1 MFKRFL
7 TRKTADVAAQIKKI
21 ENKDLMEG
29 IVYAALLVSAADG
42 TVEDAEVR
50 KLDELIR
57 ANENLAHFGPEI
69 TATINSA
76 TAKFKANFQ
85 VGRVE
90 ALRQIGE
97 IKNVPADAVD
107 VFVNALA
114 IASSDGEIEEAE
126 AKVLVELANILG
138 VRPADFG
145 LEL

>member
-1 MFKRFL
+1 MFGKLFKRKAA
-7 TRKTADVAAQIKKI
+7 TVAIEYKKI
-21 ENKDLMEG
+21 ENRNLMEA
-29 IVYAALLVSAADG
+29 IVYGALLVSAADG
-42 TVEDAEVR
+42 QIEDAEVR

-69 TATINSA
+69 TTTINNA

-97 IKNVPADAVD
+97 VKTDPADAVD

-114 IASSDGEIEEAE
+114 IAESDGEIEPAE
-126 AKVLVELANILG
+126 AKVLVELANVLG
-138 VRPADFG
+138 VRATDYG
-145 LEL
+145 LEI